1 MQSDANTINSNADL
15 EETKERQTADVAH
28 QKALIDLEV
37 AKAKELA
44 QIEAKKFGDI
54 VTAIGPQ
61 TIRNIA
67 QAGPE
72 MQAKLLQVLGLKGFL
87 ITDGTTPINLF
98 NTAGG
103 MVGGLPNIPQHE

>member
-1 MQSDANTINSNADL
+1 
-15 EETKERQTADVAH
+15 VAH

-54 VTAIGPQ
+54 VTAIGPN
-61 TIRNIA
+61 TIRSIA

-72 MQAKLLQVLGLKGFL
+72 MQAKLLQGLGLKGFL
-87 ITDGTTPINLF
+87 ITDGTSPINLF

-103 MVGGLPNIPQHE
+103 MISGLPNLPHNE